1 MKNKANRIQDKL
13 RLIGFLRDFGSDGL
27 QKSKFRSCLGLY
39 RFKRG
44 EAQSG
49 GNASPSQAHDKAWMM
64 EELHTISS
72 PTEEVMEELI
82 SRRKHTTRSLRE
94 RGFIDMDDLKCQH
107 KVTMEM
113 EWVCSKI
120 LDMKK
125 RVSWPSQMAF
135 PNQPK
140 PWSVDLLKV
149 EEENIK
155 IRKMSLDGVHEVGRC
170 GRYDRECWFKGY

>member
-1 MKNKANRIQDKL
+1 
-13 RLIGFLRDFGSDGL
+13 
-27 QKSKFRSCLGLY
+27 
-39 RFKRG
+39 
-44 EAQSG
+44 
-49 GNASPSQAHDKAWMM
+49 MM
-64 EELHTISS
+64 LPMISS
-72 PTEEVMEELI
+72 MRFTTFYSNQQHRELEKV
-82 SRRKHTTRSLRE
+82 SSLL
-94 RGFIDMDDLKCQH
+94 FLLLAPY

-170 GRYDRECWFKGY
+170 GR